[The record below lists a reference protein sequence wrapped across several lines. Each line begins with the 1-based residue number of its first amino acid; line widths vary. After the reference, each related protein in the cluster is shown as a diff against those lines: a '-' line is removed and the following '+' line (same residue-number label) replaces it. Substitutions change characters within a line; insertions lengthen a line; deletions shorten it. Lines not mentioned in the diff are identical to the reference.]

1 MEKLKLP
8 RHWVWN
14 SALCILLSLTLN
26 FQTFSQNRGS
36 FSFASPPAMVIK
48 QRVDFKP
55 DIILPDEEML
65 PSVFSQSV
73 VSSVGGI
80 SFGAT
85 AKKEGALDIQS
96 LSIGYNASL
105 PDGERMELTINGKP
119 VAFRVYDWMLKP
131 IAGFS
136 DSEFNSCFTYFGQLQ
151 DTKLEE
157 TILRNGGH
165 VLNYHPALQNT
176 LLGWRLSDMDILIL
190 YDFTSDL
197 PRINNKVILGAGEA
211 PPDVQANNYGAYEFS
226 SHINKIEKKLGYSFQ
241 SYIITDF
248 SRDVTFSIARDSLFI
263 SGFPYYYCWKYQN
276 SLKGYDINKVAAEIK
291 KGYETTIKEH
301 AGEAFDVREFF
312 IDSLIAIAGR
322 YEKGYNLFRAG
333 TFNDLL
339 AVPEESG
346 RRDFLRRYATESLG
360 QMAIE
365 VTAQM
370 AAQTP
375 VHLKSFSDRMSEDPE
390 MIRAC
395 NPAVW
400 DATVMTMR
408 LSAFFR
414 YLKLNFPAQWESFA
428 ATIANISIQPEVT
441 TPTVLFD
448 KGHPVLT
455 GLFK

>member
-1 MEKLKLP
+1 MRKIFTMKLLT
-8 RHWVWN
+8 VFL
-14 SALCILLSLTLN
+14 SVIIILSL
-26 FQTFSQNRGS
+26 FSAVYSQNRGN

-55 DIILPDEEML
+55 DIFLPDSEIA
-65 PSVFSQSV
+65 PSFFSQSV

-80 SFGAT
+80 SFGTA
-85 AKKEGALDIQS
+85 AKKDAALEIQS
-96 LSIGYNASL
+96 FTFGYKKDK
-105 PDGERMELTINGKP
+105 PDGDRLEVVINGKP

-131 IAGFS
+131 VAGFS
-136 DSEFNSCFTYFGQLQ
+136 ESEFNSCFTYFGKLQ
-151 DTKLEE
+151 DKKMEE
-157 TILRNGGH
+157 TVIQNGGH
-165 VLNYHPALQNT
+165 VLNYHPAFQNT

-197 PRINNKVILGAGEA
+197 PRVNNKVILGAGEA

-226 SHINKIEKKLGYSFQ
+226 SYINKIEKKLGYSFQ
-241 SYIITDF
+241 SYIITDI
-248 SRDVTFSIARDSLFI
+248 SRDVTFSVLNDSLSI
-263 SGFPYYYCWKYQN
+263 SGTPYYYCWKYRN
-276 SLKGYDINKVAAEIK
+276 SLKGFDINAVGAEIK

-301 AGEAFDVREFF
+301 SGIAFDVREFF
-312 IDSLIAIAGR
+312 IDSLIAISAR
-322 YEKGYNLFRAG
+322 YEKGYTLFRAG

-339 AVPEESG
+339 AISG
-346 RRDFLRRYATESLG
+346 EAARRDFLRRYATESLG
-360 QMAIE
+360 SMAIE

-375 VHLKSFSDRMSEDPE
+375 VHLKTFSDRMSGDPE

-414 YLKLNFPAQWESFA
+414 YLKQNYPEQWEAFA
-428 ATIANISIQPEVT
+428 ATVEKISIQPEVT

-448 KGHPVLT
+448 KGHPVLS